1 MKKILVTGAA
11 GYIGSLLVT
20 ELVERNFDVTVIDN
34 LMFSKNSLLHLM
46 SKKNF
51 NFIFGDVTNK
61 RLITKHINTAF
72 QFFKKLP
79 VDIIGQNIVNNEENK
94 NGL

>member
-20 ELVERNFDVTVIDN
+20 ELVERKFDVTVIDN
-34 LMFSKNSLLHLM
+34 LMFSKTSLLHLM

-51 NFIFGDVTNK
+51 NFILGDVTNK
-61 RLITKHINTAF
+61 RLIAKHIKKKRFYNTF
-72 QFFKKLP
+72 GGFSWRTF
-79 VDIIGQNIVNNEENK
+79 V
-94 NGL
+94 